1 MENNGKNQK
10 KIKISNLDDLL
21 ELFIYNKAIHDRPTH
36 ARIPC
41 TTMNI
46 KGGAYYIPSEYLDK
60 FFKLYNKKVF

>member
-1 MENNGKNQK
+1 MVKIK

-41 TTMNI
+41 HSMNI
-46 KGGAYYIPSEYLDK
+46 KGGSL
-60 FFKLYNKKVF
+60 LYTIGISR